1 MEELSLH
8 ILDLV
13 QNSLRAAATKVEIF
27 IKEDLTRDCFLLE
40 VRDNGRGMPEDF
52 VKEALS
58 PFTTTRTTRRV
69 GLGLSL
75 LDMVARRCG
84 GGVEIDTKLGKGTR
98 VRAVFQ
104 HSHWDRAPL
113 GDIKAT
119 LVAIIAANP
128 KLSLIYKHRLGG
140 RDFILDTEEI
150 KGILGRDIP
159 LNNMAVLGWLEEYIA
174 QGLAHLYGGEEK
186 DGNPKESG

>member
-13 QNSLRAAATKVEIF
+13 QNSVSAGAGRIEIV
-27 IKEDLTRDCFLLE
+27 IEENIALDRFLME
-40 VRDNGRGMPEDF
+40 IYDDGRGMSREF
-52 VKEALS
+52 VANVLN

-75 LDMVARRCG
+75 LEMAARQCNG
-84 GGVEIDTKLGKGTR
+84 KVEIESEPGKGTM

-113 GDIKAT
+113 GNIKAT
-119 LVAIIAANP
+119 LIAVISANP
-128 KLSLIYKHRLGG
+128 QLRLIYRHQVNG
-140 RDFILDTEEI
+140 RSFSLDTLEVKE
-150 KGILGRDIP
+150 ILGEDIP
-159 LNNMAVLGWLEEYIA
+159 LNNMAVLGWLEDYLS
-174 QGLAHLYGGEEK
+174 QGLTELDGGE
-186 DGNPKESG
+186 

>member
-13 QNSLRAAATKVEIF
+13 QNSIGAAATKVEIS
-27 IKEDLTRDCFLLE
+27 IVEEVSQDYFLLE
-40 VRDNGRGMPEDF
+40 VRDNGRGMMEEF
-52 VKEALS
+52 VKEVLS

-75 LDMVARRCG
+75 LDMAAQRCG
-84 GGVEIDTKLGKGTR
+84 GGVEIDTEIGKGTKI
-98 VRAVFQ
+98 RAVFQ

-119 LVAIIAANP
+119 LMTIIAANP
-128 KLSLIYKHRLGG
+128 EIHLIYEHRVGEG
-140 RDFILDTEEI
+140 VFNLDTEEI
-150 KGILGRDIP
+150 RDVLGRDIP

-174 QGLAHLYGGEEK
+174 RGLAKLYGGEE
-186 DGNPKESG
+186 GWQP